1 MMKVSVKSV
10 HFHADA
16 KLIGYVEEKLNRL
29 NRYHEKAFEAEVQ
42 LKLQDNGSK
51 YKEKIA
57 EIHLRVPGS
66 ILVDKKSGKS
76 FETAITASVET
87 LKRQLV
93 RHKEKNNAKVLVK

>member
-10 HFHADA
+10 HFHADS
-16 KLIGYVEEKLNRL
+16 KLIGYVEEKLSRL
-29 NRYHEKAFEAEVQ
+29 NRYHNKAFEAEVQ

-57 EIHLRVPGS
+57 EVHLKVPGS
-66 ILVDKKSGKS
+66 TIVDKKSGKT

-93 RHKEKNNAKVLVK
+93 RHKEKNNGKLPVK